1 MSEGIDQY
9 MRGELLM
16 QQGRYEDAVAFLK
29 QAIAANPENDLAF
42 ADLSMCL
49 LEMEGRR
56 KDALAAIDEAIVL
69 DPEHGRYRAMRAL
82 VLCRLDRGKDALAA
96 AQEAIGMEPEDAFA
110 YAAKAQAHMSME
122 HWADAEVAAKESLTL
137 DGDNHF
143 AGNLLAMSLRLQ
155 GKEAENDQAVAQLL
169 AEDPEDLLAHY
180 NAGWSALQKNDHKKA
195 EQHFKEALRIDPSF
209 DGAREGLKESF
220 AARSAFYRKYLQYC
234 FFMQRYTEKARWAI
248 VIGFYLAYRFG
259 MAMLSKINPVL
270 AIAFAALYLTFAL
283 WGWLA
288 PGLGHFL
295 ILLDRSARHALKKTE
310 KLDGLAVGGGLI
322 LGVLVAILGAS
333 WSITPLMVMGGV
345 LCAGTLPAT
354 LTLTNESKRGR
365 WVFGSITA
373 YVYMV
378 GMSVVMVEWWRGAG
392 ELADWSVTLLV
403 AGALLTLLCTWIGGL
418 SALHRAEV
426 E

>member
-1 MSEGIDQY
+1 MSGGIDQY

-16 QQGRYEDAVAFLK
+16 QQGRYEDAAAFLK

-56 KDALAAIDEAIVL
+56 KDALAAMDEAIAL
-69 DPEHGRYRAMRAL
+69 DPEYGRYRAMRAL
-82 VLCRLDRGKDALAA
+82 VLCRLDRGKDALVA

-110 YAAKAQAHMSME
+110 YAAKAQAHLSME
-122 HWADAEVAAKESLTL
+122 HWAEGEVAAKESLAL
-137 DGDNHF
+137 DGDNQF

-155 GKEAENDQAVAQLL
+155 GKAAENDLAVEQLL
-169 AEDPEDLLAHY
+169 AENPEDSLAHY
-180 NAGWSALQKNDHKKA
+180 NAGWSALQKNDQQKA
-195 EQHFKEALRIDPSF
+195 EEHFKEALRIDPSF

-234 FFMQRYTEKARWAI
+234 FFMQRFTEKARWAI

-259 MAMLSKINPVL
+259 MAVLSKINPVL

-295 ILLDRSARHALKKTE
+295 ILLDRSARHALTKSE
-310 KLDGLAVGGGLI
+310 KLDGLAVGGGLL
-322 LGVLVAILGAS
+322 LGIGVAIIGAS
-333 WSITPLMVMGGV
+333 WAITPLMVVGGV

-354 LTLTNESKRGR
+354 LFLTNESKRGR
-365 WVFGSITA
+365 WVFGSIMA
-373 YVYMV
+373 YVYVV
-378 GMSVVMVEWWRGAG
+378 GMGVALAEWWRGAG
-392 ELADWSVTLLV
+392 ELADGSVTLLV
-403 AGALLTLLCTWIGGL
+403 VGAVLTLLCTWIGSI

>member
-1 MSEGIDQY
+1 MSEGIEQY

-16 QQGRYEDAVAFLK
+16 QQGRYEDAVDHLN

-56 KDALAAIDEAIVL
+56 KDALSAIDEAITL

-82 VLCRLDRGKDALAA
+82 VLCRLDRGRDALAA

-110 YAAKAQAHMSME
+110 YAAKAQAHMSLE
-122 HWADAEVAAKESLTL
+122 HWADAEVAAKESLAL
-137 DGDNHF
+137 DGDNSF

-155 GKEAENDQAVAQLL
+155 GKESENEQEVERLL

-195 EQHFKEALRIDPSF
+195 EEHFKQALRIDPSF

-234 FFMQRYTEKARWAI
+234 FFMQRFTEKARWAI

-259 MAMLSKINPVL
+259 MAVLARINPVL

-295 ILLDRSARHALKKTE
+295 ILLDRQARHALKKSE
-310 KLDGLAVGGGLI
+310 KLDGLAVGGGLVMG
-322 LGVLVAILGAS
+322 LLVAVLAAS

-365 WVFGSITA
+365 WVFGSIMA
-373 YVYMV
+373 YVYLV
-378 GMSVVMVEWWRGAG
+378 GLGVVIAEWWRATDQ
-392 ELADWSVTLLV
+392 LADFSVWLLV
-403 AGALLTLLCTWIGGL
+403 VGALLTLLCTWIGGL
-418 SALHRAEV
+418 SALHSEEV